1 MEDTTKNP
9 RFIDI
14 HTLSHFLSG
23 VFFFGIIM
31 ILNINITNGFLIWLI
46 IHSLYELKDLYFTFI
61 YKIKPGQNRFF
72 GFVSNNSFYN
82 TISDTLFSV
91 LGFYFS
97 ILLFSNNLNTTLRKI
112 IFLILITIIYLMTC
126 LVMGIIHLHI
136 INYRYDALLI

>member
-31 ILNINITNGFLIWLI
+31 ILNINITTGFLIWLV
-46 IHSLYELKDLYFTFI
+46 IHSLYELKDMYNTFI
-61 YKIKPGQNRFF
+61 LKIKPGENRFF

-82 TISDTLFSV
+82 TISDTLFSA

-97 ILLFSNNLNTTLRKI
+97 ILLFSNNLTTNIRKI
-112 IFLILITIIYLMTC
+112 IFLILITLIYLGTC
-126 LVMGIIHLHI
+126 IVLAVIHLHI
-136 INYRYDALLI
+136 INYSYDQLLI